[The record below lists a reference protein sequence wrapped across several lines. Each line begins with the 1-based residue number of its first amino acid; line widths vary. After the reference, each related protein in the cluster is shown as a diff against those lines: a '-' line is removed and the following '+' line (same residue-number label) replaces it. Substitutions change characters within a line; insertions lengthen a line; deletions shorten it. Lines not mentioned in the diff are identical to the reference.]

1 MATATVP
8 QQSKSAVV
16 VSIQQSSPKVETISQ
31 AEVALLLSLRRR
43 MHDLEEQ
50 IDAAEASLKG
60 QLQAGAIVEPG
71 TFRAYLKT
79 TERRSVSWKGVC
91 ERELGETYCK
101 RVLAGTRPDTFINLI
116 VEA

>member
-1 MATATVP
+1 MATAKQSIPFVVP
-8 QQSKSAVV
+8 PQVGPEPEV
-16 VSIQQSSPKVETISQ
+16 ISQ

-50 IDAAEASLKG
+50 IDAAEASLKSR
-60 QLQAGAIVEPG
+60 LQAGAIVEPG

-79 TERRSVSWKGVC
+79 TERRSVAWKAVC

-101 RVLAGTRPDTFINLI
+101 RVLAGIRPDTFTNLI